1 MTRCLLKINEL
12 KSCDF
17 WMLGER
23 EQAAAPAAQREPGK
37 DDRMISSNVDL
48 TCIYGRKI
56 S

>member
-1 MTRCLLKINEL
+1 MTWCLLKINEL

-17 WMLGER
+17 WMLGNC
-23 EQAAAPAAQREPGK
+23 EQAAAPAVQHEPEE
-37 DDRMISSNVDL
+37 DHRMISSDMDL